1 MMIRKGPFGHFAVEE
16 NFSGSEVFEYALE
29 VIDDKGEF
37 FLPVYINKTF
47 DGKEIAF
54 DFSGMM
60 PINEFESLSPDA
72 KHKMISLRRKS
83 IGDLFLSINSMLD
96 LLLNPAQLITDSKYV
111 FTDKLGTEIKLCYLP
126 LETTLPL
133 KLSSINTRNLERLL
147 NHSFFRTALTEDE
160 ISSLICSVSNND
172 EGMLVKTAK
181 KIKESPI
188 SYQVTSLIELK
199 FTKPDDKLLISFAF
213 CILSLISYY
222 VFGVPIALISLVF
235 SLTTVVLY
243 VRGVLPSIMC
253 AFTTKQEDN
262 SERIRMFF
270 DDTEEHNM
278 NCAFLESIKPV
289 DGAYLKY
296 AIYQDCTVIGS
307 DRFLSDFY
315 IDNQSISPIHA
326 QIFLT
331 QDTVYLSDY
340 SANGS
345 TYIDDKPII
354 PENKYE
360 VKNNQKIRFGN
371 IDFKIKISFV

>member
-188 SYQVTSLIELK
+188 SYQVTSLIDLK

-213 CILSLISYY
+213 CILSLISYC

>member
-188 SYQVTSLIELK
+188 SYQVTSLIDLQL
-199 FTKPDDKLLISFAF
+199 TKPDDKLLISFAF

>member
-160 ISSLICSVSNND
+160 VSSLICSVSNND

-188 SYQVTSLIELK
+188 SYQVTSLIDLK

>member
-188 SYQVTSLIELK
+188 SYQVTSLIDLK